1 MKMIYMMIDYE
12 HYESDNDSWLASSNC
27 NLPLLNDFPWDSHDF

>member
-1 MKMIYMMIDYE
+1 MKMIFMMIDYE

-27 NLPLLNDFPWDSHDF
+27 NSKELF